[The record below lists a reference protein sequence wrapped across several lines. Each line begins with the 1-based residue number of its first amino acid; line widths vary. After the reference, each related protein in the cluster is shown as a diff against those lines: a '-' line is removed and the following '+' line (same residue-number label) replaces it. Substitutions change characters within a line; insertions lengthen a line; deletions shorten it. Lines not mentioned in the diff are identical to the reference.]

1 MVALRSEL
9 RTMRIIAA
17 PTLAMAL
24 AACAFASARAEQVI
38 PTDTEYTNDTIELGG
53 ELQGCV
59 VTVAILT
66 RPGSETVN
74 FQYLFVAGRPG
85 FKVAVGDI
93 DWTKKSLVAKRIS
106 DANFYTTAFNHP
118 TAFKKN
124 VTPAGQLVAN
134 LIDDSLS
141 RQFFDAFF
149 GGGGYTIEFQRTDVP
164 TVRSYYIERGPRDD
178 VVSTFSKCVRAIAGN
193 LPGFLRH

>member
-1 MVALRSEL
+1 
-9 RTMRIIAA
+9 MRIIAA

-38 PTDTEYTNDTIELGG
+38 PTGIEYTNDTIELGG

-59 VTVAILT
+59 VTAAILT

-93 DWTKKSLVAKRIS
+93 DWSKQILVAKRIS
-106 DANFYTTAFNHP
+106 AASFYSTAFNHP

-124 VTPAGQLVAN
+124 VTPTGELVAS
-134 LIDDSLS
+134 LIDDSLGK
-141 RQFFDAFF
+141 QFFDAFF

-164 TVRSYYIERGPRDD
+164 TVRSYYIERGPRDE
-178 VVSTFSKCVRAIAGN
+178 VVSTFTKCVRAMAGN
-193 LPGFLRH
+193 LPDFLRH